1 MNSYKN
7 EQKSEAIQLI
17 SYDKINK
24 KFQFCPEAESFLTRI
39 NGPIGVISVAGMY
52 RTGKSY
58 LLNRVILNSQNGFNV
73 GPTINPCTKGL
84 WIWPNALPGY
94 SPDGSSI
101 NIILID
107 TEGIG
112 STDEESN
119 HDTKIFTL
127 SILLSSYFLYNS
139 VGSIDENA
147 IQNLSFIVNL
157 TRHIQI
163 KNGTTENE
171 FEDYSQYFP
180 SFMWIVRDFSLQ
192 LVDEENEPITSK
204 EYLEKNLEKQKGGMF
219 EPVEQKNKIR
229 KLLRS
234 FFKERDCFTL
244 VRPLIDEENLQCL
257 EKIEMD
263 QLRPEFVEQIFT
275 LRKKVMNKV
284 KPKMLN
290 GKKLNGEMFV
300 NLIK

>member
-17 SYDKINK
+17 SYDKISK
-24 KFQFCPEAESFLTRI
+24 KFQLCPQAESFLTTI

-58 LLNRVILNSQNGFNV
+58 LLNRVILNSQSGFNV

-84 WIWPNALPGY
+84 WIWSNALPGY

-163 KNGTTENE
+163 KNGTTEND

>member
-1 MNSYKN
+1 MNKQ
-7 EQKSEAIQLI
+7 EMKTEAIPLI
-17 SYDKINK
+17 SYDMKLK
-24 KFQFCPEAESFLTRI
+24 KFSLNPDAESFISKLT
-39 NGPIGVISVAGMY
+39 GPLGVISVAGMY

-58 LLNRVILNSQNGFNV
+58 LLNRMILNSQTGFNV

-84 WIWPNALPGY
+84 WIWPDALSGY
-94 SPDGSSI
+94 SPDGSPL
-101 NIILID
+101 NILLID

-112 STDEESN
+112 ALDEDSN

-157 TRHIQI
+157 TRHIQV
-163 KNGTTENE
+163 KNGNSDD
-171 FEDYSQYFP
+171 FDDYSQYFP
-180 SFMWIVRDFSLQ
+180 SFMWIVRDFTLQ

-204 EYLEKNLEKQKGGMF
+204 QYLERGLAEQKGNF
-219 EPVEQKNKIR
+219 LPESAEQKNKIR
-229 KLLRS
+229 RMLKS
-234 FFKERDCFTL
+234 FFKERDCFTMIRL
-244 VRPLIDEENLQCL
+244 MDEENLQCL
-257 EKIEMD
+257 EKIEPD
-263 QLRPEFVEQIFT
+263 QLRPDFLAQIIE
-275 LRKKVMNKV
+275 LRKKVMNKI

-290 GKKLNGEMFV
+290 GKKLNGDMFV